1 MNNKKI
7 TIATLALSLSMV
19 IISCRSTDNAVDGKG
34 SSGNSSF
41 LEGTAM
47 LKVDI
52 MGEEF
57 ETGSDNSSPMA
68 SVKGN
73 VGSVTLKEQTKT
85 VMVDDKALV
94 ATLTPVIPSL
104 STMAKA
110 SSGAMAA
117 VTPITGS
124 NIKYRMIVYKTSDG
138 SRIGSKTYTINAGVS
153 VPDDGNDLYLDHT
166 AGNYSFVILSY
177 GTNVLPADVAGSLG
191 SASLTGISGD
201 SDLMYFRKDNVTLVK
216 GSNPLNAVLQHM
228 FSQITVKLDAT
239 NVSPGNGIQSI
250 TPATISRHRT
260 ANNSINLSD
269 GTITYSAT
277 DIGSR
282 TLDFSGNATTSAVW
296 TAKPAI
302 IVNPGTGGAE
312 APALTLTNMT
322 VGAKVKTQTINGLL
336 VKPGAKYNLNITFKC
351 TSDALPTYNFTMSDP
366 GGGSRNGNVIT
377 QRFTPD
383 APAADAGFTF
393 EVYKLDNSFNLSINS
408 QNISNNEVQFEYIS
422 QGQTYPQNIRFKSDR
437 ALWGIS
443 PGVSQIYNM
452 DGTTTAPKTSIA
464 QIIIAT
470 DGTVTMMGR
479 RSLTLPLEP
488 IEMYDPNTGT
498 PSGTGSARAISIA
511 KTATVVP
518 FNKVTW
524 NSTAT
529 NVVIASM
536 IIQNATALEAFG
548 HGSKIIPCQ

>member
-73 VGSVTLKEQTKT
+73 VSSVTLKEQTKT

-296 TAKPAI
+296 TAKPAL

-437 ALWGIS
+437 ALWGVS